1 MKKQNNKRAI
11 NDVAIKYEAAG
22 WSATQFASRAQMD
35 VLATKG
41 VDSKQRVHF
50 VKVFHSVALTG
61 QASAGEDSTVVPNDE
76 ENNQYIQN
84 AFSNN
89 AEPIYAYVFYKADKL
104 DKITLVN
111 VNTKLA
117 VRLVAVKKDESKDT
131 SKDAIKDATK
141 EVSKESV
148 EKKKRRAR
156 NC

>member
-11 NDVAIKYEAAG
+11 GDVAIKYEAAG

-41 VDSKQRVHF
+41 ADSKQRVHF
-50 VKVFHSVALTG
+50 VKVFHSAALTG
-61 QASAGEDSTVVPNDE
+61 QASAGEDSTVVPSDE

-89 AEPIYAYVFYKADKL
+89 AEPIYAHVFYKADKL
-104 DKITLVN
+104 DKIALVN

-117 VRLVAVKKDESKDT
+117 VRLVAAKKDENKE
-131 SKDAIKDATK
+131 AAK
-141 EVSKESV
+141 EVSKEVSKEVV
-148 EKKKRRAR
+148 EKKKRKVVAR
-156 NC
+156 D